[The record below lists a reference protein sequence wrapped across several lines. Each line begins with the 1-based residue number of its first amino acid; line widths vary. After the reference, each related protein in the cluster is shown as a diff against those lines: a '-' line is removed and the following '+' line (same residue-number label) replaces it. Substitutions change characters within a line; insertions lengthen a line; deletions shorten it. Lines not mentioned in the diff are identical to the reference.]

1 VKLDATYIK
10 RIAHAAVFDAVQL
23 ERVIRFAICA
33 QSTVCGLSFFIR
45 AYERNAFIVP
55 DAF

>member
-55 DAF
+55 DVF